1 MNEEWIVQIDF
12 KDQLKYENNKGFIKD
27 IIKRKHGLS
36 DFDALTQQWYSK
48 SIHDVVVKR
57 LVDGTRTVGLKV
69 AGSKELADSLVVF
82 VEDMS
87 GVTITWLDNPIDSEI
102 NEIVALE
109 TSKFSSY
116 ISNRVMSGEI
126 SKDVADNRIRMWSS
140 AVAAYEYN
148 KRGVEY

>member
-1 MNEEWIVQIDF
+1 MTEWIVQINF

-36 DFDALTQQWYSK
+36 NFDALTQQWYNK
-48 SIHDVVVKR
+48 SFPDIIVQR
-57 LVDGTRTVGLKV
+57 LVDGIKTVGLKV
-69 AGSKELADSLVVF
+69 AGSKELADSLVIF

-87 GVTITWLDNPIDSEI
+87 GVTITWLDNPVDNEV
-102 NEIVALE
+102 NEIVTLE

-116 ISNRVMSGEI
+116 MSNRVMSGEI
-126 SKDVADNRIRMWSS
+126 SKDVADVRVKMWAS
-140 AVAAYEYN
+140 AVASYEYN